1 MIYLHQPDALSL
13 FFCPCQCSILHP
25 EGTCHTYADSR
36 RMHFEEPM
44 KKQVYCPLIF
54 FLSFGFFFYL
64 WDDVIWMFKNMFSIS
79 GSSSRSV
86 SFFFV
91 RKNHEFQIHLDHLT
105 SFFCADVSVCCCF
118 GFILKRRQQVHH
130 HTRPLYCIFHCCL
143 NAQRFLPACLY
154 VRTYEIRSFEPGL
167 THTHTHAQE
176 REISRWPLAST
187 ACCAC
192 VYAEHVTSAY
202 KNSWRRLD

>member
-1 MIYLHQPDALSL
+1 MPIQDGCISKNRWKNKFIVPLSSFCLLAFFFTCGTMWSECLKTCSPSRDLLVVRSL
-13 FFCPCQCSILHP
+13 FFCSEESRIS
-25 EGTCHTYADSR
+25 DSSWPP
-36 RMHFEEPM
+36 HF
-44 KKQVYCPLIF
+44 
-54 FLSFGFFFYL
+54 
-64 WDDVIWMFKNMFSIS
+64 
-79 GSSSRSV
+79 
-86 SFFFV
+86 
-91 RKNHEFQIHLDHLT
+91 
-105 SFFCADVSVCCCF
+105 FFCADVSVCCCF

-143 NAQRFLPACLY
+143 NAQQFLPACLY